1 MGAPKIPPRGIL
13 RGALILVLL
22 LIGPAAVA
30 RAEKLPPLW
39 GYGIKSCNEF
49 LSAAEGY
56 QDGAGGMTVEYGRY
70 EDWLTGFISGL
81 NLATGQDVLRGA
93 DIQTAMRRIRAHCG
107 GHRGEDFFSA
117 TMALVRM
124 LSGLR

>member
-1 MGAPKIPPRGIL
+1 METPKIPPRWVF

-39 GYGIKSCNEF
+39 GYGIKSCEEF

-56 QDGAGGMTVEYGRY
+56 EKGAAEMTAEYGRY
-70 EDWLTGFISGL
+70 EDWLTGLISGL

-93 DIQTAMRRIRAHCG
+93 DIKTAMRRIRAHCG
-107 GHRGEDFFSA
+107 GHRGDDFFSA
-117 TMALVRM
+117 AMDLVRM